1 MPHRPTHFAP
11 GSSSNGPVSQPCS
24 AEQPVE
30 AGVSRRMALR
40 RFAGWG
46 VAGAVGTTALGSAL
60 SLVPEVSAF
69 AQQVNDFI
77 EGPPVPDIPPQQLS
91 KHVWMVYAED
101 GFPTAENKG
110 MMANV
115 LFVVTDQG
123 VVVLDTGAS
132 LQIGQMAIR
141 MIRKVT
147 PKPVVAVFNSHYH
160 GDHWLGNHAFADA
173 FGKDLP
179 IHALEHTAA
188 QIKGHEGNLWRSL
201 MERWTNQATLGTR
214 VVAPNRTVQN
224 GQVFSFGNV
233 TLKMHFHGHAH
244 TPSDLCVQVVE
255 DKLTAIGDIA
265 MANRI
270 ANIDDGS
277 YPGTFKYYDA
287 LQATAGDQL
296 WVPGHGVGSKDI
308 LQTYGTF
315 LKGIWEP
322 CLHAVKNDIP
332 LDKAKDLVLKD
343 PRVASRA
350 KTMQGFDSNIG
361 KYTSLAFLEAEKE
374 AF

>member
-1 MPHRPTHFAP
+1 MPSSHVDETAALGGRRHFLTRV
-11 GSSSNGPVSQPCS
+11 GGLGL
-24 AEQPVE
+24 
-30 AGVSRRMALR
+30 AG
-40 RFAGWG
+40 FA
-46 VAGAVGTTALGSAL
+46 GSAL
-60 SLVPEVSAF
+60 LGAGAFALPEVSAF
-69 AQQVNDFI
+69 AEQLHDFI
-77 EGPPVPDIPPQQLS
+77 EGPPVADVPAQQLS
-91 KHVWMVYAED
+91 RHVWMIYAED
-101 GFPTAENKG
+101 GFPNAENKG
-110 MMANV
+110 MMANI
-115 LFVVTDQG
+115 LFVVTEQG

-141 MIRKVT
+141 MIKKVT

-173 FGKDLP
+173 YGASLP
-179 IHALEHTAA
+179 IHALEHTTA

-201 MERWTNQATLGTR
+201 MERWTNQATMGTK
-214 VVAPNRTVQN
+214 VVAPNKVVNN
-224 GQVFSFGNV
+224 GDVFRFGDV

-244 TPSDLCVQVVE
+244 TPSDLCVEVVE

-287 LQATAGDQL
+287 LAKAAGQQL
-296 WVPGHGVGSKDI
+296 WVPGHGVASKDI
-308 LQTYGTF
+308 LETYGTF

-322 CLHAVKNDIP
+322 CVYAIKNDIP
-332 LDKAKDLVLKD
+332 LEKAKDLVLKD
-343 PRVASRA
+343 PRVAARA
-350 KTMQGFDSNIG
+350 STMQGFADNIG